1 MACTDHPRLYR
12 RRLVS
17 ADHDS
22 DTSLRVPC
30 APVATLYGICGGS
43 GAGKTTLAVELI
55 RRLGP
60 DRVSVLG
67 FDAYYRDLSH
77 MSMRERMQVNYDH
90 PDSLDNEL
98 FAQHLAQLREG
109 RSIEVPEYDF
119 ATHTRTGASIR
130 VEARDIVIVEGIL
143 LFCFPGIHDLLDH
156 AVFIDVPEEIRLE
169 RRVRRDVAERG
180 RDADDV
186 RRQFAEFVAPMHD
199 EHVQPFVDRA
209 HRVVGVDEDLGSV
222 ADEVAGQLQT

>member
-1 MACTDHPRLYR
+1 
-12 RRLVS
+12 
-17 ADHDS
+17 
-22 DTSLRVPC
+22 
-30 APVATLYGICGGS
+30 VARLYGICGGS

-55 RRLGP
+55 NRLGR
-60 DRVSVLG
+60 DRVSALA

-77 MSMRERMQVNYDH
+77 ISMAERMAVNYDH

-98 FAQHLAQLREG
+98 FATHLAELRAG
-109 RSIEVPEYDF
+109 RDIEVPEYDF

-130 VEARDIVIVEGIL
+130 VEARDIVVVEGIL

-156 AVFIDVPEEIRLE
+156 SVFIDVPEHVRLE
-169 RRVRRDVAERG
+169 RRIRRDVAERG

-199 EHVQPFVDRA
+199 EHVQPHRRRADR
-209 HRVVGVDEDLGSV
+209 VIGLEEDLSNV
-222 ADEVAGQLQT
+222 ADELVGKLAV